1 MMFVFYF
8 FINKLYNYF
17 PPFTVDTVPPFI
29 VGCPADITV
38 TSPAG
43 QMMAVVTWT
52 PPSAVDDSGVI
63 AAMFNNFNPG
73 DVFPLGTNEV
83 IYTWVDPSGNVA
95 SCTFSVNVV
104 LGKWV

>member
-1 MMFVFYF
+1 M
-8 FINKLYNYF
+8 
-17 PPFTVDTVPPFI
+17 
-29 VGCPADITV
+29 
-38 TSPAG
+38 SPAG

-95 SCTFSVNVV
+95 SCTFNVNVE